1 MPVRKKTSKFSK
13 SIIDTQ
19 KKRQEKLK
27 SAHQGRERKRRV
39 EKIYQR
45 DILKWCTGCAER
57 MKIFLSAAKKAVTKA
72 MRD

>member
-1 MPVRKKTSKFSK
+1 MPDRKKTSKFSK

-19 KKRQEKLK
+19 KDRQEKLK
-27 SAHQGRERKRRV
+27 NAHQARERKRRV

-45 DILKWCTGCAER
+45 DILKWCIGCVER
-57 MKIFLSAAKKAVTKA
+57 VGKFFSVARKAVMKA

>member
-1 MPVRKKTSKFSK
+1 MPDRKKTSKFSK

-27 SAHQGRERKRRV
+27 NAHQARKRKRRV

-45 DILKWCTGCAER
+45 DILKWCTGCAVR
-57 MKIFLSAAKKAVTKA
+57 VKIFLSAAKKAVTKV